1 MTDLMNAVA
10 ILILGI
16 CIAICIICIAI
27 CIAKHDKLKDEVK
40 ELAEINRFLLN
51 KIDRLER
58 EIIQSHEAL
67 LRAKEQLLKQQQY
80 GQQQDNNI

>member
-1 MTDLMNAVA
+1 MVDLIVYISHA
-10 ILILGI
+10 IAIVILGI
-16 CIAICIICIAI
+16 NIAICIS
-27 CIAKHDKLKDEVK
+27 KQHKLENEVK
-40 ELAEINRFLLN
+40 ELAEINRFMRN